1 MMLDARNF
9 LVLAEQTPGEVT
21 FKNFEELK
29 RNLKDSLSVFEST
42 VYTPDNLNEAIEN
55 REQLKAVKKKLTD
68 KKKQIEKAYTL
79 PYEEVK
85 GMLDELIDMVK
96 GPLNRAD
103 EIIKECEREKKK
115 RDIMMYAED
124 RARILGDDAQNV
136 ISSPAFFNPRWMNA
150 TYKIRDIYREIEDI
164 VKRASGDIELIRIKG
179 DQYTPAL
186 LARYYE
192 KLTLVGLNDFLVKL
206 RNEARRTEETPQ
218 VVTLNS
224 DRLTVTEERKELVS
238 ALETIGPDNTY
249 TAPVQKIDNNVFET
263 IHNSNGTVTK
273 TIRITGKPEN
283 VDLAVAAIKG
293 MGITVEDSKESIEVL
308 ETQQVPSAQNTSNNT
323 ENPIKIT
330 NHKHEDDQVNKGPV
344 VKVGSTVRLLE
355 ASTGVIESYTIKE
368 TDNTDESSL
377 TNAILDKYVGYRIL
391 WINENDERVEYEIVG
406 ID

>member
-9 LVLAEQTPGEVT
+9 FVLAEQTPGEVT

-42 VYTPDNLNEAIEN
+42 EYTPDNLNEAIEN

-96 GPLNRAD
+96 GPLNRAE

-136 ISSPAFFNPRWMNA
+136 ILSPAFFNPRWMNA
-150 TYKIRDIYREIEDI
+150 TYKIRDIYREIGDI
-164 VKRASGDIELIRIKG
+164 ITRASGDIELIRIKG

-206 RNEARRTEETPQ
+206 RNEAKRTEETPQ
-218 VVTLNS
+218 AVIPHS
-224 DRLTVTEERKELVS
+224 ERPTVTAEQKELAN
-238 ALETIGPDNTY
+238 ALETISPDNTC
-249 TAPVQKIDNNVFET
+249 TESVQKNNNDLLET

-293 MGITVEDSKESIEVL
+293 MGITVEESKENIEVL
-308 ETQQVPSAQNTSNNT
+308 ENHQIPSVQSTSNIA
-323 ENPIKIT
+323 ENPIEIT
-330 NHKHEDDQVNKGPV
+330 NHKHEDDQVNKGPL

-355 ASTGVIESYTIKE
+355 IGTGVIESYTIKE
-368 TDNTDESSL
+368 TDNTEESSL